1 MWECGFPLPIIIK
14 LLWNSQ
20 INQYKVSSRLLHLGE
35 SHCSYLTLLSLF
47 ALPYSG
53 KSWFAFSF
61 DTLVLRLRFKKLV
74 SFKNSSFDRHTNLNF
89 VVQSTFPCCWIMNVY
104 VFLKLFYGFSNRSS
118 LTNYK
123 VLKRTGAFHKTEAI
137 QSAVSTITDPHSIV
151 LLFDLHLLTPS
162 TFFSVVRK
170 VRKWLNGRHAGK
182 ILKGLK
188 QDKNRRYLF

>member
-14 LLWNSQ
+14 LLWNLQ

-61 DTLVLRLRFKKLV
+61 DTLILPLRFKKLV
-74 SFKNSSFDRHTNLNF
+74 SFKNSSFDRHTNLNY

-104 VFLKLFYGFSNRSS
+104 VFLKLFMVFQTEVRWQTTKSWSALARSTKQKPFSQRSVPLQIHTALCCCLIFIFSHRAHS
-118 LTNYK
+118 LA
-123 VLKRTGAFHKTEAI
+123 LSERWE
-137 QSAVSTITDPHSIV
+137 
-151 LLFDLHLLTPS
+151 
-162 TFFSVVRK
+162 
-170 VRKWLNGRHAGK
+170 NGSMADTQGR
-182 ILKGLK
+182 
-188 QDKNRRYLF
+188 F